1 MTSPA
6 PGSESYDLGSRGA
19 SRPGPEDCDEKRHF
33 MLPTV
38 GQPTG
43 QSAQAMARRGRA
55 REEWVVTVNYVGNS
69 FLPLAAAYRV
79 LTHDDVAAS
88 GESED
93 LGKREAA

>member
-43 QSAQAMARRGRA
+43 QSAQAMAGKA
-55 REEWVVTVNYVGNS
+55 REEWVITVNYVGNS

>member
-6 PGSESYDLGSRGA
+6 TGSESYDLGSRGA
-19 SRPGPEDCDEKRHF
+19 SRPGPEDNDETTNH

-43 QSAQAMARRGRA
+43 QSAQAMAGRGRA

>member
-1 MTSPA
+1 
-6 PGSESYDLGSRGA
+6 
-19 SRPGPEDCDEKRHF
+19 
-33 MLPTV
+33 
-38 GQPTG
+38 
-43 QSAQAMARRGRA
+43 MAGRGRA